1 MASMNPTH
9 PSTPKPTGVSAEP
22 KSAPNAPAAQEDS
35 FAAMLEASFNA
46 PKPKEGTL
54 ISGTI
59 VRITD
64 KVLIVDVGYKSEGI
78 LPVDEVKDAAG
89 VVPFK
94 VGDTI
99 EALVERLSLG
109 TGDVLL
115 SIKRAKQLKA
125 WDRLEAAHLSGEPVE
140 GVVVEKT
147 RGGLFVDIDGVRAFL
162 PGSLTDVRRRSLDDF
177 LNRAVTVKVI
187 KLNKKSQNIVVS
199 RKEIVEVEEEHRRSQ
214 LAEQLQSGV
223 VLHGTVK
230 NLTEFGAFIDVG
242 GLDGLLRLGDMS
254 WGKVKHPSEM
264 FQTGQEIEVVVL
276 KFDAKKCK
284 LDLGFKQR
292 LPNPWESAVERFPV
306 GARVKGKV
314 SSITDFGAFVE
325 LEPGLE
331 GLIHISEMSWTKKL
345 KHPSE
350 ILKEG
355 DSLEA
360 LILEVDPTS
369 RRLRL
374 GLRQLEPNPWDLVG
388 EKYRAGVKA
397 TGTVKTL
404 TDFGAFIELEPGID
418 GLVHITDLSRRKIG
432 HPNEVLK
439 PGQSVEVMVTK
450 IDLEQKRIGL
460 SMKELEPDGFE
471 LFFNSHN
478 IGDTVTGP
486 ILRIK
491 DGTGIFV
498 DLGQGNEALIRT
510 GDLTE
515 KVDVS
520 LETQFKVGEPITGK
534 LSKMDPI
541 QRKLQMAV
549 ITPTA
554 VLEAQAVSEFK
565 KQKEE
570 ETKRHKEAPSGS
582 LGDVLSGAF
591 SELETQFKNKG

>member
-1 MASMNPTH
+1 MNPTH

-22 KSAPNAPAAQEDS
+22 KSAPTAPAAQEDS

-78 LPVDEVKDAAG
+78 LPIDEVRDAAG

-264 FQTGQEIEVVVL
+264 FSTGQEIEVVVL

-306 GARVKGKV
+306 GARVTCRPRRDVVDVGAGVGQRVPQPVQVHVLTRDRVLVGVVEVVVAHDLRGGDVALAHVQLLAVELPQETDELVGGHALCFSLQVMQTRVQGIALSLASAISSPQSRHTPYVPFSILHKA
-314 SSITDFGAFVE
+314 SSIA
-325 LEPGLE
+325 
-331 GLIHISEMSWTKKL
+331 
-345 KHPSE
+345 
-350 ILKEG
+350 
-355 DSLEA
+355 
-360 LILEVDPTS
+360 
-369 RRLRL
+369 
-374 GLRQLEPNPWDLVG
+374 
-388 EKYRAGVKA
+388 
-397 TGTVKTL
+397 
-404 TDFGAFIELEPGID
+404 
-418 GLVHITDLSRRKIG
+418 
-432 HPNEVLK
+432 
-439 PGQSVEVMVTK
+439 
-450 IDLEQKRIGL
+450 
-460 SMKELEPDGFE
+460 
-471 LFFNSHN
+471 
-478 IGDTVTGP
+478 
-486 ILRIK
+486 
-491 DGTGIFV
+491 
-498 DLGQGNEALIRT
+498 
-510 GDLTE
+510 
-515 KVDVS
+515 
-520 LETQFKVGEPITGK
+520 
-534 LSKMDPI
+534 
-541 QRKLQMAV
+541 
-549 ITPTA
+549 
-554 VLEAQAVSEFK
+554 
-565 KQKEE
+565 
-570 ETKRHKEAPSGS
+570 
-582 LGDVLSGAF
+582 
-591 SELETQFKNKG
+591 